1 MMPITNL
8 ALHFALPRKASQR
21 LAKMRENRANKKN
34 VQLIKTY
41 LKIRKKQHS
50 ADTNQF
56 VLLDEQRNNGT
67 VDKDTYER
75 LRTLLLMSNELKQVE
90 MATGIRDKD

>member
-1 MMPITNL
+1 MSITNSV
-8 ALHFALPRKASQR
+8 LHFALPRKASQR

-34 VQLIKTY
+34 IQLIKTY

-50 ADTNQF
+50 VDTSQF
-56 VLLDEQRNNGT
+56 VLLEEQRNNRII
-67 VDKDTYER
+67 DKDTYER
-75 LRTLLLMSNELKQVE
+75 LRMVLLMSNELKQVE

>member
-1 MMPITNL
+1 MSITNIT
-8 ALHFALPRKASQR
+8 LHFTLPRKASQR

-34 VQLIKTY
+34 IQLIKTY

-56 VLLDEQRNNGT
+56 VLLDEQKNNGT

>member
-1 MMPITNL
+1 MSITNFV
-8 ALHFALPRKASQR
+8 LHFARPRKASQR
-21 LAKMRENRANKKN
+21 LTKEQEDHVNKKN

-56 VLLDEQRNNGT
+56 VLLEEQRNNGT

-75 LRTLLLMSNELKQVE
+75 LRMLLLMSNKLKQVE
-90 MATGIRDKD
+90 MAAGIKDKD

>member
-1 MMPITNL
+1 
-8 ALHFALPRKASQR
+8 
-21 LAKMRENRANKKN
+21 MRENRANKKN
-34 VQLIKTY
+34 IQLIKTY

-56 VLLDEQRNNGT
+56 VLLDEQKNNGT

-90 MATGIRDKD
+90 MATGIRNKD

>member
-1 MMPITNL
+1 MSLTNL
-8 ALHFALPRKASQR
+8 TLHFTLPGKVSQR
-21 LAKMRENRANKKN
+21 LAKMREDRVNRKN
-34 VQLIKTY
+34 VKLIKAY
-41 LKIRKKQHS
+41 LKIRKKQQS

-56 VLLDEQRNNGT
+56 VLLEEQRNNGT

-75 LRTLLLMSNELKQVE
+75 LRMVLLMSNELKQVE

>member
-1 MMPITNL
+1 
-8 ALHFALPRKASQR
+8 
-21 LAKMRENRANKKN
+21 MRENRANKKN
-34 VQLIKTY
+34 IQLIKTY

-67 VDKDTYER
+67 VDKDTYVR